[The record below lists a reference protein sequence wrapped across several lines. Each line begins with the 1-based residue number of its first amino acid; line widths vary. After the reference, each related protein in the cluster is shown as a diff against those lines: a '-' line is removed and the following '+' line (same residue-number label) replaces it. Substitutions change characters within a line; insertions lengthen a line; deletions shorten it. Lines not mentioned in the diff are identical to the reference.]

1 MMSEFDEDDEI
12 DDPSGFLKIYKEKN
26 E

>member
-1 MMSEFDEDDEI
+1 MSEFDEDDEI